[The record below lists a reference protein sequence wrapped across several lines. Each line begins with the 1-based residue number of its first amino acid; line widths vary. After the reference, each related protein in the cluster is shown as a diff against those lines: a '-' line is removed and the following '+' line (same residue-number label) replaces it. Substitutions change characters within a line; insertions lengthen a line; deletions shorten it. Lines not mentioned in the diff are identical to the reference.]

1 MLAKVYLAYIFD
13 CPFTCQPL
21 WPDLSSPWPA
31 LTSRLIN
38 LLFVK
43 VDISVYKC
51 VKKTEHSHRT
61 ELVSVETKFCSRCKL
76 IADQKSLPTQ
86 SKL

>member
-31 LTSRLIN
+31 LTFRLIN

-51 VKKTEHSHRT
+51 VQENRT
-61 ELVSVETKFCSRCKL
+61 
-76 IADQKSLPTQ
+76 
-86 SKL
+86 